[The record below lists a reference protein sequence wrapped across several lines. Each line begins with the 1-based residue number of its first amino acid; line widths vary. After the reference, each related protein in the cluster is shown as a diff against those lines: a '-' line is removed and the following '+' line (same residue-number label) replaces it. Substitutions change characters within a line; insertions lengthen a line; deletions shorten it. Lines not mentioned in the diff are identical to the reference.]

1 MFVLKGNNL
10 IDLHST
16 LSVQKTKR
24 DVNNFDSDFTKEEP
38 VLTPVN
44 VEVLR
49 TINQEEFAGFSF
61 VNPDFIPSKF
71 YSTEESS

>member
-1 MFVLKGNNL
+1 MTNRNL
-10 IDLHST
+10 SPLVS
-16 LSVQKTKR
+16 QKTKR

-44 VEVLR
+44 AEVLR

-61 VNPDFIPSKF
+61 VNQDFIPSKF
-71 YSTEESS
+71 YSTDDAS